1 MRDHLSAVF
10 IRTFLSICNHF
21 ANLVNLSL
29 DYVQDENIS
38 SQSQCRIESSSN
50 LSGRSLRNMMLRSR
64 TFSEGK
70 LSTSCSEPNI
80 ANAFWR
86 RSQRRG
92 VAEEPRGA
100 SSRFPIST
108 QFSLAQ
114 FDLSFLLLFK
124 CHIAKPLLLRS

>member
-70 LSTSCSEPNI
+70 L
-80 ANAFWR
+80 R
-86 RSQRRG
+86 
-92 VAEEPRGA
+92 
-100 SSRFPIST
+100 
-108 QFSLAQ
+108 
-114 FDLSFLLLFK
+114 
-124 CHIAKPLLLRS
+124 